1 MLLLLGQLHRKS
13 YKWGVGTAS
22 TTSEIGYIEH
32 QEACNQTSFLQ
43 WIYRYTAFKD
53 RAFKEAHA
61 RPKIYP
67 YECVKTSSGTHTHC
81 CIHMHMHM
89 IYSALVHYLL
99 IWMPVLV
106 CNSPSFVCVCVSSIS
121 TGSFNREN
129 RCQAG
134 PQKIHKHW
142 QLHPKPPPLLAL
154 RLVNSAWQLQPIT
167 KRLKCNM
174 SLAKQNTYR
183 AAYAKPEDR
192 ASETRL
198 HLGAMQTFQW
208 NDILWKSI

>member
-81 CIHMHMHM
+81 CIHMHMHI

-106 CNSPSFVCVCVSSIS
+106 CNSPSFVCVCVFHFDRFLQQGKPVSGRSPKNTQTLRVAPQAAAIASITS
-121 TGSFNREN
+121 R
-129 RCQAG
+129 
-134 PQKIHKHW
+134 K
-142 QLHPKPPPLLAL
+142 L
-154 RLVNSAWQLQPIT
+154 
-167 KRLKCNM
+167 
-174 SLAKQNTYR
+174 SLATPTNHQ
-183 AAYAKPEDR
+183 AAQVQYE
-192 ASETRL
+192 
-198 HLGAMQTFQW
+198 LGQT
-208 NDILWKSI
+208 KYV

>member
-81 CIHMHMHM
+81 CIHMHMHI

-106 CNSPSFVCVCVSSIS
+106 CNSPSFVCVCVCLPFRPVPS
-121 TGSFNREN
+121 TGKTGVR
-129 RCQAG
+129 QV
-134 PQKIHKHW
+134 
-142 QLHPKPPPLLAL
+142 PKKY
-154 RLVNSAWQLQPIT
+154 T
-167 KRLKCNM
+167 
-174 SLAKQNTYR
+174 NTDSCTPSR
-183 AAYAKPEDR
+183 R
-192 ASETRL
+192 
-198 HLGAMQTFQW
+198 HC
-208 NDILWKSI
+208 